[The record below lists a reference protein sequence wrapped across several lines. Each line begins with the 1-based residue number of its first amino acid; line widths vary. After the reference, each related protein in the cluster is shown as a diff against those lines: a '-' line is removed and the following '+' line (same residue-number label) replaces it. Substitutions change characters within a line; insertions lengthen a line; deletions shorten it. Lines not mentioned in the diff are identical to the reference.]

1 MKPQGLPDILLILLF
16 AVVFRLAL
24 YPLFESPT
32 EPPVTPRETQETL
45 QAPQEDPYGRP

>member
-24 YPLFESPT
+24 YPLLFESHT
-32 EPPVTPRETQETL
+32 EPPATPQETQETL
-45 QAPQEDPYGRP
+45 QIPQEAL